1 MDEQKIIVTL
11 SGKDQVG
18 IVMQV
23 TTILA
28 KFGVNIE
35 DIKQTLMQGQFVMF
49 LLGDISQSKNTF
61 KEIKQALLDKAQE
74 LGKKV
79 EMSCGIGDET
89 VTMRTY
95 VLGTL
100 HNTKHIPYSEI
111 VEFAKEYINK
121 VGGFEKFAEWGLF

>member
-49 LLGDISQSKNTF
+49 LLGDISQSKIHLKKLNKLF
-61 KEIKQALLDKAQE
+61 LIKLK
-74 LGKKV
+74 
-79 EMSCGIGDET
+79 
-89 VTMRTY
+89 
-95 VLGTL
+95 
-100 HNTKHIPYSEI
+100 N
-111 VEFAKEYINK
+111 
-121 VGGFEKFAEWGLF
+121 